1 MSEFQIIIWS
11 LVFSAFF
18 SGLEIAFIRSSRLK
32 LELEKKGSSS
42 PWLYNIYR
50 QPSKMIASL
59 LLGNNIALVIYGFAI
74 SDALQQPITD
84 FIGSNNEFI
93 LLLLQTLVSTII
105 ILVFAEFIPKAIF
118 SINPN
123 QTLKF
128 FSIPAFILYYLFSP
142 IVVFIYWLAKN
153 IIRLLFGIRV
163 KGESNTFSAN
173 ELNELVQDINDVEES
188 IAIGDSEKEIF
199 KNAIEF
205 RTVKIR
211 DCMIPRTDM
220 ASIDVNDELETLKS
234 LFVKTGHSKVVVYND
249 NIDNIIGYVHNFDLF
264 HTPQNIQAILRP
276 IDYLP
281 ETISAQTVLSML
293 IKKNKTI
300 AVVVDEFGG
309 TSGLVTLEDVMEEI
323 FGEIEDEHDRDNI
336 VHKKLK
342 ENEYVFSGRIEIDFI
357 NEKYQLK
364 IPEGDDYE
372 TLAGYLIINS
382 GSIPKPGE
390 IIKLR
395 EYSFTILKATE
406 NRIETI
412 KVTLIP

>member
-1 MSEFQIIIWS
+1 
-11 LVFSAFF
+11 
-18 SGLEIAFIRSSRLK
+18 
-32 LELEKKGSSS
+32 
-42 PWLYNIYR
+42 
-50 QPSKMIASL
+50 MIASL

-105 ILVFAEFIPKAIF
+105 ILVLAEFIPKAIF